1 MSESRLYMNRLIL
14 GVTHLCARTRE
25 LAQTPSPEPITLMP
39 VRECL
44 DLLERT
50 LDQLGH
56 ALAPRPPLPGT
67 PEPRSEASWLA
78 GTDERD

>member
-1 MSESRLYMNRLIL
+1 MSESRLYMSRLIL
-14 GVTHLCARTRE
+14 GVTRLCARTRE
-25 LAQTPSPEPITLMP
+25 LAQAPSPEPIALMP

-56 ALAPRPPLPGT
+56 ALGPRPPLPGR
-67 PEPRSEASWLA
+67 PQPRSEASWLVE
-78 GTDERD
+78 TDERD

>member
-1 MSESRLYMNRLIL
+1 MNRLIF

-25 LAQTPSPEPITLMP
+25 LAQTPSPDPLALMP

-56 ALAPRPPLPGT
+56 ALSPRPPLPGAPAAT
-67 PEPRSEASWLA
+67 AEPSWLVGA
-78 GTDERD
+78 DERD